1 MMRTER
7 VRALVFT
14 GAGTTRTVAERFVAA
29 TGLAGEVID
38 ITPQASG
45 VPALGPGDLAVIAA
59 PSFGGR
65 VPAPAAAKLAQL
77 PEAPGVPAVLLVTYG
92 NRAVDDT
99 FIELADIVRAQGLVP
114 VAGAAVVAHH
124 SLMVDVAKGR
134 PDAEDLAV
142 VDALAADVCARLA
155 EVPSAADAALT
166 EIPGNRPYR
175 AFGGVAFRAAAD
187 PQTCTRCGVCASVC
201 PTGAIDPTEP
211 ASTDCDRCV
220 TCLRCVSA
228 CPEGAR
234 FVDGGEA
241 LVAAR
246 AAFAERCARRQP
258 SYRI

>member
-1 MMRTER
+1 MDISVEKA
-7 VRALVFT
+7 VVFT
-14 GAGTTRTVAERFVAA
+14 GAGTTLAVARRFTEACALPSLV
-29 TGLAGEVID
+29 TD
-38 ITPQASG
+38 ITPLSAG
-45 VPALGPGDLAVIAA
+45 VPTFCAHDLAVFAI
-59 PSFGGR
+59 PSYGGR
-65 VPAPAAAKLAQL
+65 VPAPAAEKLARMPL
-77 PEAPGVPAVLLVTYG
+77 VDGVPAVLLVTYG

-99 FIELADIVRAQGLVP
+99 FAELADIVSARGFVP
-114 VAGAAVVAHH
+114 VGGAAVVAHH

-175 AFGGVAFRAAAD
+175 AFGGVAFHAAAD

-201 PTGAIDPTEP
+201 PTGAIDPADP
-211 ASTDCDRCV
+211 ASTDSDRCV

-228 CPEGAR
+228 CPEGVR

-246 AAFAERCARRQP
+246 AAFAERCAPRQP

>member
-1 MMRTER
+1 MEIAA
-7 VRALVFT
+7 VKAVVFT
-14 GAGTTRTVAERFVAA
+14 GAGTTLAVAERFAEACALPSSV
-29 TGLAGEVID
+29 TD
-38 ITPQASG
+38 ITPRTVE
-45 VPALGPGDLAVIAA
+45 VPAFRAHDLAVFAV

-65 VPAPAAAKLAQL
+65 VPVPAAEKLARMPL
-77 PEAPGVPAVLLVTYG
+77 VDGVPAVLLVTYG

-99 FIELADIVRAQGLVP
+99 FAELADIVSARGFVP
-114 VAGAAVVAHH
+114 VGGAAVVAHH

-155 EVPSAADAALT
+155 EAACAADAALT
-166 EIPGNRPYR
+166 EIPGDRPYR
-175 AFGGVAFRAAAD
+175 AFGGVAFHAAAD
-187 PQTCTRCGVCASVC
+187 TQACVRCGVCASVC
-201 PTGAIDPTEP
+201 PTGAIDPADP

-246 AAFAERCARRQP
+246 AAFAERCALRQP
-258 SYRI
+258 SYCI